1 MITGSDGRKHH
12 SAVIKFFKSILV
24 TCIRGLANYMNTYI
38 MLGERIREKRKQL
51 NFSQEQLS
59 EMCGLSPAYVGI
71 IERGNKKLSVSTLVK
86 IANALKVNAD
96 YLLGDSIKCD
106 NSEIIEKAARLLNDM
121 DEDEIQYTYELISN
135 TRKFLKKNNLNKTIK
150 K

>member
-1 MITGSDGRKHH
+1 
-12 SAVIKFFKSILV
+12 
-24 TCIRGLANYMNTYI
+24 
-38 MLGERIREKRKQL
+38 MLGERIRQKRKQL

-96 YLLGDSIKCD
+96 YLLGDSIKYD

-135 TRKFLKKNNLNKTIK
+135 TRKFLKKNNLNITIK